1 MGKKEAE
8 QAVEDK
14 KEAKTAEAPE
24 KSEKKV
30 SASVG
35 KIIDAVKTMTVL
47 ELSELVKAL
56 EDEFGVSAAMP
67 AVAAGPAAAGGGE
80 QVEEKTTFSVIL
92 KAVGDKK
99 IPVIKAI
106 RAVTNLGLKEA
117 KAVADGAPKS
127 VGRCAQGGGGT
138 GKEGPRGSRRDC
150 RGGVKRT
157 HRRLSE
163 WK

>member
-14 KEAKTAEAPE
+14 KEAEVAEAPE
-24 KSEKKV
+24 KPTKEV
-30 SASVG
+30 SAAVG
-35 KIIDAVKTMTVL
+35 KIIDEVKSMTVL

-67 AVAAGPAAAGGGE
+67 AAAAGPAAPGAGAE
-80 QVEEKTTFSVIL
+80 QAQEKTTFNVIL

-106 RAVTNLGLKEA
+106 RAVTSLGLKEA
-117 KAVADGAPKS
+117 KAVADGAPKA
-127 VGRCAQGGGGT
+127 V
-138 GKEGPRGSRRDC
+138 KEGVPKEEAEQAKKIIEEAGAT
-150 RGGVKRT
+150 VE
-157 HRRLSE
+157 LE
-163 WK
+163 

>member
-67 AVAAGPAAAGGGE
+67 AAAGPAAAGAGE
-80 QVEEKTTFSVIL
+80 QAEEKTTFSVIL

-127 VGRCAQGGGGT
+127 V
-138 GKEGPRGSRRDC
+138 KEGVPKEEAEQAKKALEEAGAT
-150 RGGVKRT
+150 V
-157 HRRLSE
+157 E
-163 WK
+163 VE